1 MPVRSL
7 WIPLLVAL
15 PSLGVAAVLVG
26 PRAEREPSAKTTILD
41 RRLADF
47 REDEDPA
54 RIIAALEAVFAR
66 DHGHSTLTIHVSAI
80 GPRIVPPPGAEA
92 LSGSNTIA
100 AREIA
105 SILAEGRAE
114 VRIEGPAGARP
125 EGPAP
130 RGRVSAGRRTEILER
145 RLLADGRVEH
155 VPAGGIAHVV
165 EAVFEAPLE
174 GDGRFTVEVVVDGHV
189 RARATCVVDGD
200 RGRVT
205 SLEGVAEHGSAGGR
219 P

>member
-1 MPVRSL
+1 M
-7 WIPLLVAL
+7 
-15 PSLGVAAVLVG
+15 
-26 PRAEREPSAKTTILD
+26 
-41 RRLADF
+41 
-47 REDEDPA
+47 
-54 RIIAALEAVFAR
+54 
-66 DHGHSTLTIHVSAI
+66 
-80 GPRIVPPPGAEA
+80 
-92 LSGSNTIA
+92 SGSNTIA

-114 VRIEGPAGARP
+114 VRIVGPAGSAS
-125 EGPAP
+125 
-130 RGRVSAGRRTEILER
+130 RGRVLAGRRAEILER

-155 VPAGGIAHVV
+155 VPAGGIAHTV
-165 EAVFEAPLE
+165 EAVFDAPLE

-200 RGRVT
+200 RGRIT